1 MGTEVTWFAADGPTD
16 GVLEQAFHLD
26 LAGSIIPGVLWL
38 PVGRETPAPLVLL
51 GHGGSGHKRN
61 ARNLELGRWFASH
74 AEIAALAI
82 DGPYHGE
89 RVASPL
95 GAAEYQALIRGEG
108 LEVVVDRM
116 VREWQA
122 VVDVFHGLEV
132 VDTTNLGYV
141 GLSMGTRFGVPFA
154 AAVGDALRCAVFGK
168 FGLTQAPG
176 MYEGMDMTTRLT
188 NDAHAISAA
197 SLFHVQWDDELFP
210 RDGQFALFDSL
221 GTLDKQLIAFP
232 GAHAETS
239 PVATAH
245 WRNFV
250 VGHLKP
256 T

>member
-1 MGTEVTWFAADGPTD
+1 MGTEVTWLAADEPRD
-16 GVLEQAFHLD
+16 GVLEQPFHLD
-26 LAGSIIPGVLWL
+26 LSGSIVPGVLWL

-61 ARNLELGRWFASH
+61 ARNLELSRWFASH

-82 DGPYHGE
+82 DGPYHGD
-89 RVASPL
+89 RVSSPL
-95 GAAEYQALIRGEG
+95 GAAEYQALIRAEG

-122 VVDVFHGLEV
+122 VVDVFRGLEV

-221 GTLDKQLIAFP
+221 GTPDKQLVAFP

-245 WRNFV
+245 WCNFV